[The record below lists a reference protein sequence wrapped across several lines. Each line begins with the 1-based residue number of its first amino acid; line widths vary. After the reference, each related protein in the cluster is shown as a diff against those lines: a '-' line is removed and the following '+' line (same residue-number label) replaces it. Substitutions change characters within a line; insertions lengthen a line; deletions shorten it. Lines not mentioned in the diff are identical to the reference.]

1 MVGLEYI
8 GGGVYSH
15 AFSELGFLHGQTV
28 SGNTINL
35 VVSYSFV
42 FSNMNSRIPLYPVD
56 TTLLVN
62 KFPLLATVVCFSFHE
77 K

>member
-1 MVGLEYI
+1 MEYI

-15 AFSELGFLHGQTV
+15 AFSEIGFLNGQAV
-28 SGNTINL
+28 RGNIINL
-35 VVSYSFV
+35 VVWFPFV
-42 FSNMNSRIPLYPVD
+42 FSNTKSRIPLYLVD

-62 KFPLLATVVCFSFHE
+62 KFLLLTTVVCFSFHD

>member
-1 MVGLEYI
+1 VVGLEYI

-28 SGNTINL
+28 SGNTVNL
-35 VVSYSFV
+35 VVSYPFV
-42 FSNMNSRIPLYPVD
+42 FANMKSRIPLYAMD
-56 TTLLVN
+56 TTLLAN
-62 KFPLLATVVCFSFHE
+62 KFPLLATVVYFSFHN